1 MALGDIIN
9 TLKLGLVSFVEHKS
23 NSKNNLITDGE
34 KRLENLLEEIK
45 YADALGLDF
54 FGIGEHHRSDYL
66 ASSPITIL
74 AAAASVTKNITL
86 GTAVSVLSSEDPVR
100 LTEQYRTLDLLSKGR
115 AELMVGRGSF
125 IESFPLFGFNLNDYD
140 LLFSERLDLLLKLNQ
155 NNAISWHG
163 KTRAPLNDVQIYP
176 TMKKPLKISIGVGGT
191 ESSVI
196 RAAKLG
202 IPMVIAIIGGNPKY
216 FKRHI
221 DLYKHFYL
229 ESGHKLED
237 MEITINFHGYIYENE
252 ADLNQFYETYAAQM
266 NQIGIERG
274 WSKFTRGRFD
284 YAIGMDGHLL
294 VGDSKYVAEKIKNIL
309 TFLPAQRLLL
319 QFTVGNMPH
328 DKTMNAIRLFATEV
342 KDYLK
347 K

>member
-1 MALGDIIN
+1 MALGDIMN
-9 TLKLGLVSFVEHKS
+9 TLKLGLVSFIEHKS
-23 NSKNNLITDGE
+23 KSKNNLITDGE

-54 FGIGEHHRSDYL
+54 FGIGEHHRRDYL

-202 IPMVIAIIGGNPKY
+202 IPM
-216 FKRHI
+216 RS
-221 DLYKHFYL
+221 
-229 ESGHKLED
+229 E
-237 MEITINFHGYIYENE
+237 
-252 ADLNQFYETYAAQM
+252 
-266 NQIGIERG
+266 ERRVG
-274 WSKFTRGRFD
+274 KECRSRWSP
-284 YAIGMDGHLL
+284 YH
-294 VGDSKYVAEKIKNIL
+294 
-309 TFLPAQRLLL
+309 
-319 QFTVGNMPH
+319 
-328 DKTMNAIRLFATEV
+328 
-342 KDYLK
+342 
-347 K
+347 

>member
-1 MALGDIIN
+1 
-9 TLKLGLVSFVEHKS
+9 
-23 NSKNNLITDGE
+23 
-34 KRLENLLEEIK
+34 
-45 YADALGLDF
+45 
-54 FGIGEHHRSDYL
+54 
-66 ASSPITIL
+66 
-74 AAAASVTKNITL
+74 
-86 GTAVSVLSSEDPVR
+86 
-100 LTEQYRTLDLLSKGR
+100 
-115 AELMVGRGSF
+115 
-125 IESFPLFGFNLNDYD
+125 
-140 LLFSERLDLLLKLNQ
+140 
-155 NNAISWHG
+155 
-163 KTRAPLNDVQIYP
+163 
-176 TMKKPLKISIGVGGT
+176 MKKPLKISIGVGET
-191 ESSVI
+191 ETQLFVRQSWNS
-196 RAAKLG
+196 
-202 IPMVIAIIGGNPKY
+202 MVIAIIGGNPKY
-216 FKRHI
+216 FKPI
-221 DLYKHFYL
+221 DLYHFYL

-252 ADLNQFYETYAAQM
+252 ADLNQFHETYAAQM